1 MNPNSNR
8 SNYRQLKIRIGL
20 VLVVAG
26 LLIFI
31 LGVDPGLFR
40 LDRSPVVGFI
50 QIAVFLIGLSVICL
64 GGYVTLNSLW
74 NGKQKSIAADIGFRL
89 ISTGYVL
96 AVTAGMADIFG
107 LGNQPLPQV
116 PYFGPWQAAGVIIG
130 EVIIAFGFLLM
141 IPFQKS
147 G

>member
-1 MNPNSNR
+1 MNQNSNR

-64 GGYVTLNSLW
+64 GGYVTLKSLW

-130 EVIIAFGFLLM
+130 EVIIASGFLLM
-141 IPFQKS
+141 IPFQKP

>member
-141 IPFQKS
+141 IPFQKP

>member
-1 MNPNSNR
+1 MNQNSNR
-8 SNYRQLKIRIGL
+8 SNFRQLKIRIGL

-89 ISTGYVL
+89 VSTGYVL

-107 LGNQPLPQV
+107 LGNQPLPQI

-141 IPFQKS
+141 IPFQKP